1 MERLYYLDS
10 LDRSVMIWQIQMAKQ
25 RFSELVDRALSEGPQ
40 IVTRRGREV
49 AVVLGIDE
57 YRRLR
62 DGKPDF
68 KQFLLDGPDFDLL
81 DIQRSRE
88 TAREVDL

>member
-1 MERLYYLDS
+1 M
-10 LDRSVMIWQIQMAKQ
+10 RSQK
-25 RFSELVDRALSEGPQ
+25 G
-40 IVTRRGREV
+40 RRSSRGAGREV

-68 KQFLLDGPDFDLL
+68 KQFLMNGPDFDLL
-81 DIQRSRE
+81 DIQRSTE
-88 TAREVDL
+88 PAREVDL